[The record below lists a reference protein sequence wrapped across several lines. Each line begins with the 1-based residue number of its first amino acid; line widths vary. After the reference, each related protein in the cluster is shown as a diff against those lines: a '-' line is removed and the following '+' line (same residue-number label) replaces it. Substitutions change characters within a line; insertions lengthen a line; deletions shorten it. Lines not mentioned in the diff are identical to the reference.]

1 MGYLYKGLTAIL
13 LSSLSFFV
21 TQKQTQD
28 WVLAGSLA
36 GLVLVVS
43 LVLLFGE
50 AKLFPKF
57 RADVLFCV
65 GIGILLGFSLA
76 WFLGTIVRFEELNL
90 ALYLILGL
98 LGARIGKA
106 FAKEPGLA
114 IFGGGTGGPQGMDPF
129 GVGVIN
135 KDEVRD
141 KILDTSVVIDGR
153 ILDIADTHFIDGP
166 LILPNFV
173 LREIQLI
180 SDSSDPIKRARGR
193 RGLEML
199 NKLQRKGS
207 IEVKITY
214 KDYSDTREVDAKLIK
229 LARDTGGKIVTNDF
243 NLNKVAE
250 LQGVKVLNLNTL
262 ANALKPVVLPGEELA
277 IQVIKEGKDENQGI
291 GYLEDGTMVVIEN
304 GGHLVGKEVKVTV
317 TSIIQT
323 AAGKMIFTKANSNGG
338 GHDKNDRGE
347 RDNRNRGGDR
357 NFDRDRGDRQERG
370 QGQEKGEDR
379 GNRAEKQDRGNE
391 DRGNRRDYQDRNRNR
406 NQGNQ
411 DRGDDFGNR
420 KDFQDQQQQ

>member
-1 MGYLYKGLTAIL
+1 MAHFYKGLTAVL

-21 TQKQTQD
+21 TQKQTQE
-28 WVLAGSLA
+28 LAFAGSIA

-50 AKLFPKF
+50 NKLFPKL
-57 RADVLFCV
+57 RGDVIFCV
-65 GIGILLGFSLA
+65 GVGALLGFAVA
-76 WFLGTIVRFEELNL
+76 WFLGAVIHFEELNL

-98 LGARIGKA
+98 FGARAGKS

-114 IFGGGTGGPQGMDPF
+114 IFGGGSGALPALDPF
-129 GVGVIN
+129 GVAPIN

-262 ANALKPVVLPGEELA
+262 ANALKPVVLPGEELG

-338 GHDKNDRGE
+338 SEKGDRGGDRENRGGGNKGFDRGE
-347 RDNRNRGGDR
+347 RNQERGEERGNRYERQDRGGEERGNRKDYQNRNQNRGG
-357 NFDRDRGDRQERG
+357 NFQ
-370 QGQEKGEDR
+370 QEKSD
-379 GNRAEKQDRGNE
+379 KP
-391 DRGNRRDYQDRNRNR
+391 
-406 NQGNQ
+406 
-411 DRGDDFGNR
+411 DDFGNR
-420 KDFQDQQQQ
+420 KDFQDQQQQQ

>member
-1 MGYLYKGLTAIL
+1 MAYFYKGLTAVL

-21 TQKQTQD
+21 TQKQTQE
-28 WVLAGSLA
+28 LAFAGSIA

-50 AKLFPKF
+50 NKLFPKL
-57 RADVLFCV
+57 RGDVIFCV
-65 GIGILLGFSLA
+65 GVGALLGFAVA
-76 WFLGTIVRFEELNL
+76 WFLGTVIRFEELNL

-98 LGARIGKA
+98 FGARAGKS
-106 FAKEPGLA
+106 FSKEPGLA
-114 IFGGGTGGPQGMDPF
+114 IFGGGSGALPVSDPF
-129 GVGVIN
+129 GVAPIN

-262 ANALKPVVLPGEELA
+262 ANALKPVVLPGEELG

-338 GHDKNDRGE
+338 SDKGDRGDRE
-347 RDNRNRGGDR
+347 NRGNKGGDR
-357 NFDRDRGDRQERG
+357 NFDRGERNQER
-370 QGQEKGEDR
+370 GEDR
-379 GNRAEKQDRGNE
+379 GNRYERQERSGE
-391 DRGNRRDYQDRNRNR
+391 DRGNRKDFQNR
-406 NQGNQ
+406 NQNRGGNYQ
-411 DRGDDFGNR
+411 EKSEKPDDFGNR
-420 KDFQDQQQQ
+420 KDFQDQQQQQ

>member
-1 MGYLYKGLTAIL
+1 MIHFYKVLTSLFLSGITFAVTHKQAGDIYLAGPIAGVVLLVSFIL
-13 LSSLSFFV
+13 LY
-21 TQKQTQD
+21 
-28 WVLAGSLA
+28 
-36 GLVLVVS
+36 
-43 LVLLFGE
+43 GE
-50 AKLFPKF
+50 SNLFPKLK
-57 RADVLFCV
+57 ADVLFCA
-65 GIGILLGFSLA
+65 GLGALLGLAIA
-76 WFLGTIVRFEELNL
+76 WFVGAAVHFEELNV
-90 ALYLILGL
+90 ALYFLFALFGIVSGVT
-98 LGARIGKA
+98 
-106 FAKEPGLA
+106 FAKEPGLG
-114 IFGGGTGGPQGMDPF
+114 IFGGGGGSGNSF
-129 GVGVIN
+129 GVGIE
-135 KDEVRD
+135 KEEVKD

-153 ILDIADTHFIDGP
+153 ILDIADTHFLDGP

-262 ANALKPVVLPGEELA
+262 ANALKPVVLPGEELG

-323 AAGKMIFTKANSNGG
+323 AAGKMIFTKANSNGVS
-338 GHDKNDRGE
+338 
-347 RDNRNRGGDR
+347 
-357 NFDRDRGDRQERG
+357 
-370 QGQEKGEDR
+370 EKG
-379 GNRAEKQDRGNE
+379 NRQPHSS
-391 DRGNRRDYQDRNRNR
+391 
-406 NQGNQ
+406 
-411 DRGDDFGNR
+411 
-420 KDFQDQQQQ
+420 

>member
-1 MGYLYKGLTAIL
+1 MAYFYKGLTAVV
-13 LSSLSFFV
+13 LSSVSFFV
-21 TQKQTQD
+21 TQKQTQEL
-28 WVLAGSLA
+28 VFAGSSA
-36 GLVLVVS
+36 GLVLVIS

-50 AKLFPKF
+50 NKLFPKL
-57 RADVLFCV
+57 RGDVIFCV
-65 GIGILLGFSLA
+65 GVGTLIGFGVA
-76 WFLGTIVRFEELNL
+76 WFLGTVIRFEELNL

-98 LGARIGKA
+98 FGARAGKS
-106 FAKEPGLA
+106 FAKEPGLSV
-114 IFGGGTGGPQGMDPF
+114 FGGGGGGPTSLVDPF
-129 GVGVIN
+129 GVASIN

-262 ANALKPVVLPGEELA
+262 ANALKPVVLPGEELG

-323 AAGKMIFTKANSNGG
+323 AAGKMIFTKANGNGG
-338 GHDKNDRGE
+338 GSDKGDRSNE
-347 RDNRNRGGDR
+347 KENRGNKGGDR
-357 NFDRDRGDRQERG
+357 DDRNRYDRQERG
-370 QGQEKGEDR
+370 GEDR
-379 GNRAEKQDRGNE
+379 GNRKDFQNKNQNRGNYQDRG
-391 DRGNRRDYQDRNRNR
+391 
-406 NQGNQ
+406 

-420 KDFQDQQQQ
+420 KDFQDQQQQQ

>member
-28 WVLAGSLA
+28 WVLAGSLS

-57 RADVLFCV
+57 RADIIFCV
-65 GIGILLGFSLA
+65 GVGVLLGFVVA
-76 WFLGTIVRFEELNL
+76 WFLGTIIRFEELNL

-98 LGARIGKA
+98 FGARVGKA
-106 FAKEPGLA
+106 FAKEPGLS
-114 IFGGGTGGPQGMDPF
+114 IFGGGGAGGHQGLDPF
-129 GVGVIN
+129 GVAVIN

-262 ANALKPVVLPGEELA
+262 ANALKPVVLPGEELG

-338 GHDKNDRGE
+338 GHEKGDRGDRE
-347 RDNRNRGGDR
+347 NRNRGGGDR
-357 NFDRDRGDRQERG
+357 NFDRGGERQDRGQ
-370 QGQEKGEDR
+370 QEKGEER
-379 GNRAEKQDRGNE
+379 GNRPDRSERSGND
-391 DRGNRRDYQDRNRNR
+391 DRNNRRDYQDRNRNR
-406 NQGNQ
+406 NS
-411 DRGDDFGNR
+411 DRGDDYGNR
-420 KDFQDQQQQ
+420 KDFQDQQQQQ